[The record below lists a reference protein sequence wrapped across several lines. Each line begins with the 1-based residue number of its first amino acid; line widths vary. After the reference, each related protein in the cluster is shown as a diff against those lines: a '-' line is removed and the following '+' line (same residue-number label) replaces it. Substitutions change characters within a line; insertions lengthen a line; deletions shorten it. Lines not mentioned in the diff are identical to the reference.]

1 MPETKPK
8 LVAFLGRPVRYISIV
23 PGHASATAFICG
35 FGGTEEDRRVD
46 LLVMDEKK
54 KNLLN
59 TMNWPMAF
67 SRVHDVPH
75 LDAPP
80 EQRTKHCFDFM
91 YAEEGDDFDPWKKKK
106 VFQMQSPKPLP
117 DGETTTGTVD
127 YPELRKQL
135 NDYESTF
142 YGPHPCAVC
151 GRTIMRQAIEQGAA
165 EYEERDPN
173 LGPPQYQPHVH
184 AESKPSGADLDK
196 AAEDEKAKAATA
208 GGAPAPTS
216 S

>member
-106 VFQMQSPKPLP
+106 VVQMPKAPP
-117 DGETTTGTVD
+117 AGESSGVLGASAGTLGTG
-127 YPELRKQL
+127 E
-135 NDYESTF
+135 
-142 YGPHPCAVC
+142 
-151 GRTIMRQAIEQGAA
+151 GA
-165 EYEERDPN
+165 
-173 LGPPQYQPHVH
+173 
-184 AESKPSGADLDK
+184 PSVADLDK
-196 AAEDEKAKAATA
+196 VAEDEKAKAATA
-208 GGAPAPTS
+208 GGAPATTTS
-216 S
+216 